1 MHRKIAAKAT
11 GLKLPVLIL

>member
-1 MHRKIAAKAT
+1 MYRKIAAKAT